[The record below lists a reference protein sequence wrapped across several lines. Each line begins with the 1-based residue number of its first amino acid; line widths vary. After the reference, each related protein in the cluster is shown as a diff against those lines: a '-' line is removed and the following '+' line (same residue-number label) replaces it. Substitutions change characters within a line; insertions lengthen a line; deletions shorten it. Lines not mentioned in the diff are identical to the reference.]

1 MYGQNLKS
9 QILIN
14 LNIFERTRVLSS
26 DTNIDQRKSLGNPIF
41 ISRQVNQTKCC
52 QEKTSFF
59 LIEYCI
65 VRFTLIKG
73 NTIFLLAAVL
83 YSRRKCKLIVQANT
97 LTLSIVC
104 FIHSYIRGDRKEVG
118 ITLVIVVCIRGLEI
132 IQTCLLMKVRVY
144 CFINLVLEGKK
155 KIEEEKTFLS
165 HVQLG

>member
-41 ISRQVNQTKCC
+41 ISRQVNQTKCR

-104 FIHSYIRGDRKEVG
+104 FYSQLYQRRQKGSGYYISNSCVHSWIGDHLDVFTYESS
-118 ITLVIVVCIRGLEI
+118 
-132 IQTCLLMKVRVY
+132 CLLLY
-144 CFINLVLEGKK
+144 
-155 KIEEEKTFLS
+155 
-165 HVQLG
+165 